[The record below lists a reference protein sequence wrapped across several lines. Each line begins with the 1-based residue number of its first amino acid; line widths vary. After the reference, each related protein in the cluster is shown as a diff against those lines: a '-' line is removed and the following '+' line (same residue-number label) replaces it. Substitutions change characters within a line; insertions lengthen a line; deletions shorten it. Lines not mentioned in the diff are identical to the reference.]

1 MPKPINLTVFLGYD
15 GALSMWDEYGIFER
29 EVLPFRRML
38 EMGIRTS
45 FASYGGAEELQYAAR
60 IPGMRILCNRFG
72 LPKETY
78 IRRIHQAHMLPLLGS
93 DVLKSW
99 QTSGLYSAL
108 RASWAWQTP
117 LIARM
122 SFNWSASMRVK
133 RPENP
138 KLAER
143 ADMLE
148 RRALKT
154 ASHIIATTDQIA
166 DAMLAKAP
174 TAADKLTVI
183 PNFVD
188 ESVFRPMAAEKRYDL
203 IFVGRMDPQ
212 KNLFA
217 LLEVLET
224 LDRSIAMVGGVS
236 RQSLDNSGERYFN
249 DLKERFGDLNGRIHW
264 RGRVPN
270 HELPALLNQARAFI
284 LPSIVEGHPRALVEA
299 MACGLP
305 IIGSDAP
312 GVNSVLK
319 HETTGYLCDTDS
331 DSIARAIETL
341 LSRPALMEKMSLGAR
356 RHALERYS
364 LDQLARQE
372 GELIREVVESRPLAS
387 ALTRGAQYVLRRN
400 PRW

>member
-1 MPKPINLTVFLGYD
+1 MPKPISLTVFLGYD

-29 EVLPFRRML
+29 EVLPFRRMQ

-45 FASYGGAEELQYAAR
+45 FASYGGVEELQYAAR
-60 IPGMRILCNRFG
+60 VPGMGILCNRFG

-78 IRRIHQAHMLPLLGS
+78 IRRIHQAHMLPLLRS

-143 ADMLE
+143 ADKLE
-148 RRALKT
+148 RQALRT
-154 ASHIIATTDQIA
+154 ASHVIATTDQIA
-166 DAMLAKAP
+166 EAMLAKVP
-174 TAADKLTVI
+174 SAADKLSVI

-188 ESVFRPMAAEKRYDL
+188 ESLFHPIASEKRYDL
-203 IFVGRMDPQ
+203 IFVGRMDRQ
-212 KNLFA
+212 KNLVA
-217 LLEVLET
+217 LLEALES

-236 RQSLDNSGERYFN
+236 RQSLDDSGEAYFER
-249 DLKERFGDLNGRIHW
+249 LKTRFGDLG
-264 RGRVPN
+264 GRVHWLGRKPN
-270 HELPALLNQARAFI
+270 RELPGLLNQARAFI
-284 LPSIVEGHPRALVEA
+284 LPSIVEGHPRALIEA

-305 IIGSDAP
+305 IIGSDVP
-312 GVNSVLK
+312 GLNSVIE
-319 HETTGYLCDTDS
+319 HGRTGWLCATDS
-331 DSIARAIETL
+331 ASIARAIEAL
-341 LSRPALMEKMSLGAR
+341 LSQPALMEAIGAEAR
-356 RHALERYS
+356 RYALERYS
-364 LDQLARQE
+364 LDQLTRQE
-372 GELIREVVESRPLAS
+372 GELIRDVVESSPLAS
-387 ALTRGAQYVLRRN
+387 ALTRGAQYALRRN
-400 PRW
+400 TRW